1 MESFSRNPVSFM
13 LPTFVAPIFLLV
25 TIGAS
30 VGVLLLAFLF
40 LTAFGIDSE
49 SMLIVMGILGAIM
62 FLVNWVFASG
72 YCGALVNE
80 YYRALRKE
88 SVGIVSFMNYA
99 FAHAPKFF
107 VIVLVK
113 AVIIGF
119 FLTPLALI
127 YYFLDLGS
135 VHEAILYVFGGLAL
149 ILIFIIEFL
158 FSFSFIAYV
167 EKRVK
172 PFSAIL
178 ISLNFIK
185 DTHVKALLVYVL
197 YCIVCMSLLVPLLNI
212 IMYFVFYPIAASAM
226 IRFFER
232 QSEHYY

>member
-1 MESFSRNPVSFM
+1 M
-13 LPTFVAPIFLLV
+13 LPTFIAPLFFLV
-25 TIGAS
+25 TLGAS
-30 VGVLLLAFLF
+30 VGVLLLTFLF
-40 LTAFGIDSE
+40 LTAFGLDSE
-49 SMLIVMGILGAIM
+49 IMLIVIGILGAIL
-62 FLVNWVFASG
+62 FLLNWVFASG
-72 YCGALVNE
+72 YCGSLVKE
-80 YYRALRKE
+80 YYRALHKE
-88 SVGIVSFMNYA
+88 SVGVVSFMNYA
-99 FAHAPKFF
+99 FKHGPKFF

-113 AVIIGF
+113 TIVIGF

-135 VHEAILYVFGGLAL
+135 IHEAILYIFGGIAL
-149 ILIFIIEFL
+149 ILVFIIEFL

-185 DTHVKALLVYVL
+185 DTHFRALLVYVL
-197 YCIVCMSLLVPLLNI
+197 YCMVCMSLLVPLLNI

-226 IRFFER
+226 IRFFEKE
-232 QSEHYY
+232 SEHY